1 MVMSVTEYD
10 FWSGEKVAGRSW
22 VILKTF
28 WILSC
33 IFHPPSPG
41 STDYSVMILLV
52 IAVYLVICRFLVM
65 LSVAQTLVPKYLC
78 GIIFSYV
85 CNITLN
91 VSRLN

>member
-1 MVMSVTEYD
+1 MSVMEYG
-10 FWSGEKVAGRSW
+10 FWSGEKVAGRFW

-33 IFHPPSPG
+33 IFHPPPPG
-41 STDYSVMILLV
+41 STDYSVTLLLI

-78 GIIFSYV
+78 GIIFSHV
-85 CNITLN
+85 CNVTLI